1 MGNTIILWTN
11 NNNKMADS
19 VSRVAD
25 SVSRV
30 ADSVSR
36 VVDGEGRVAVS
47 EGRVVD
53 GEDRVA
59 VSEGRVVDGE
69 GRVAVSEGRVV
80 DGEGRVAVSEG
91 RVVDGEGRG
100 AVSEGRVV
108 DGEGRVADCGGR
120 VVDGGGRVA
129 VGGGWVVDGWG
140 RVADCGGRVVD
151 GGGRVAVG
159 GGQVVDGGGRV
170 ADCEA
175 VSGVEWLTEW
185 SVLGRGSLGAVSAT
199 ASTPDVLDAPALG
212 LAVPARL
219 VVPLGTVV
227 VAIHRI
233 TLGPCPGRLR
243 LSLGARPP
251 PRRRRCRSLL
261 PRLRVLCLAQSPRVP
276 PHCSVSFSM
285 PPHRLLRGLAARLPT
300 NHPLRIRCLPPPQA
314 PCSLLSMPSFK

>member
-1 MGNTIILWTN
+1 
-11 NNNKMADS
+11 MADS

-30 ADSVSR
+30 ADGESR

-53 GEDRVA
+53 GEGQVAVSEGRVVDGEGQVA

-69 GRVAVSEGRVV
+69 GRVAVSKGRVV
-80 DGEGRVAVSEG
+80 DGEGRVAVSE
-91 RVVDGEGRG
+91 D
-100 AVSEGRVV
+100 RVV

-120 VVDGGGRVA
+120 VVDGG
-129 VGGGWVVDGWG
+129 G

-175 VSGVEWLTEW
+175 VSG
-185 SVLGRGSLGAVSAT
+185 GRVANRMECARKGKPRCCLCNGVNARCTRCTCSRAGRPC
-199 ASTPDVLDAPALG
+199 ASC
-212 LAVPARL
+212 R
-219 VVPLGTVV
+219 PLGDGGCRNPSNRLGSVSGAFAS
-227 VAIHRI
+227 VAG
-233 TLGPCPGRLR
+233 T
-243 LSLGARPP
+243 RPP
-251 PRRRRCRSLL
+251 PQRRRCRSLL
-261 PRLRVLCLAQSPRVP
+261 LVLCLAQSPRVP

-300 NHPLRIRCLPPPQA
+300 NHPLHIRCLPPPQA
-314 PCSLLSMPSFK
+314 PCSLLSMPSFR